1 MAHSTIKSGSGIN
14 QGSAV
19 VGVNRPD
26 GTVAKTTSS
35 IPVQFSPSD
44 QSTKFDD
51 YGLRRKTIDIG
62 KWDMNTDASF
72 TVAHGL
78 SSTAW
83 KKVRGIEVVIR
94 NDNDD
99 TYYTDSTDTSDN
111 ADDGVEIEKI
121 DATNVTLK
129 RAATAST
136 FDNAN
141 FEDAP
146 EDNRGWVTVW
156 YE

>member
-26 GTVAKTTSS
+26 GTVTKTTSS

-51 YGLRRKTIDIG
+51 YGLRRKTIEIG
-62 KWDMNTDASF
+62 DWDMNTTASA

-78 SSTAW
+78 SATAW
-83 KKVRGIEVVIR
+83 KNVRSMEVVIR
-94 NDNDD
+94 NDDDD
-99 TYYTDSTDTSDN
+99 TYYNDSTDTSAN
-111 ADDGVEIEKI
+111 ADAGVEVTSI
-121 DATNVTLK
+121 DATNITLN
-129 RAATAST
+129 RAGTPST
-136 FDNAN
+136 FDSAY
-141 FEDAP
+141 FEDTSY
-146 EDNRGWVTVW
+146 NRGWVTVW